1 MIALPTTGGM
11 TTAIIKKVVMFLN
24 RPASH
29 PVTRIVDIA
38 MTEDGKV
45 TSVLSRLVN
54 PKLFK
59 AKFPKLPVPPLGI

>member
-1 MIALPTTGGM
+1 MI
-11 TTAIIKKVVMFLN
+11 KNVVMFLN
-24 RPASH
+24 LLASQ

-38 MTEDGKV
+38 ITDAGSV

-59 AKFPKLPVPPLGI
+59 AKFPKLPVPPLGIY